1 MVFTGYVLTMSKI
14 SICCPIYTMKGK
26 TAEKFLVEYFSHLM
40 YQTFKGFDI
49 VISDQSEGDNLKV
62 ICDTFSHVLDIK
74 YFKNTSG
81 KKNAAN
87 NVNNAVRHATGDIIK
102 LLYMDDF
109 FVDQDALL
117 KIINAFERTSPDGNW
132 LISGFTHSN
141 EDRTQFFDTRK
152 PWYGN
157 KYVNGDN
164 TTGNPSNYAVRRE
177 CAIEMDDDL
186 LWIVDGE
193 YFYRSYY
200 YHGDPIMLDDV
211 LVCFREHGS
220 SAFRD
225 PKFQELDAKERQYC
239 IDKYNGVMPTKE
251 VALNWK

>member
-1 MVFTGYVLTMSKI
+1 
-14 SICCPIYTMKGK
+14 MKEK
-26 TAEKFLVEYFSHLM
+26 TAEKFLVEFFTHLM
-40 YQTFKGFDI
+40 FQSFKDFDV
-49 VISDQSEGDNLKV
+49 VISDQSEGDNLKQ
-62 ICDTFSHVLDIK
+62 ICDIFSLVLDIK
-74 YFKNTSG
+74 YFKNTSD

-87 NVNNAVRHATGDIIK
+87 NVNNAVRYATGDIVK

-109 FVDQDALL
+109 FIDPFALH
-117 KIINAFERTSPDGNW
+117 KINQAFIDNPDGKW
-132 LISGFTHSN
+132 FISGFTHSN
-141 EDRTQFFDTRK
+141 EDRTKIFDTRK

-157 KYVNGDN
+157 KHVNGDN

-200 YHGDPIMLDDV
+200 YHGDPIMIDDV

-225 PKFQELDAKERQYC
+225 PKFIELDAKERQYC
-239 IDKYNGVMPTKE
+239 IDKYNGTMPTKE

>member
-1 MVFTGYVLTMSKI
+1 
-14 SICCPIYTMKGK
+14 MKDK

-40 YQTFKGFDI
+40 YQSFKDFDI
-49 VISDQSEGDNLKV
+49 IISDQSEGDNLKQ
-62 ICDTFSHVLDIK
+62 ICDIFSLVLDIK

-87 NVNNAVRHATGDIIK
+87 NVNNAVRYATGDIVK

-109 FVDQDALL
+109 FIDPFALH
-117 KIINAFERTSPDGNW
+117 KINQSFDDNPDGKW
-132 LISGFTHSN
+132 FISGFTHSN
-141 EDRTQFFDTRK
+141 EDRTKIFDTRK
-152 PWYGN
+152 PSYDN

-164 TTGNPSNYAVRRE
+164 TTGNPSNYAVRRY

-200 YHGDPIMLDDV
+200 YHGDPIMIDDV

-239 IDKYNGVMPTKE
+239 IDKYNGPMPTKE
-251 VALNWK
+251 VALSWK

>member
-1 MVFTGYVLTMSKI
+1 MSKI
-14 SICCPIYTMKGK
+14 SICCPVYTMKGK
-26 TAEKFLVEYFSHLM
+26 TAEKFLVEYLSHLM
-40 YQTFKGFDI
+40 YQSFKDFDI
-49 VISDQSEGDNLKV
+49 VISDQSERDNLKQ

-74 YFKNTSG
+74 YIKNTSG

-87 NVNNAVRHATGDIIK
+87 NVNNAVRHSTGKIVK

-109 FVDQDALL
+109 FVDQEALQ
-117 KIINAFERTSPDGNW
+117 KISNAFDANPEGNW
-132 LISGFTHSN
+132 FISGFIHSN
-141 EDRTQFFDTRK
+141 EDRTQYFDARR

-164 TTGNPSNYAVRRE
+164 TTGNPSNYAVRNS

-200 YHGDPIMLDDV
+200 YHGDPIMIDDV

>member
-1 MVFTGYVLTMSKI
+1 
-14 SICCPIYTMKGK
+14 MKDK
-26 TAEKFLVEYFSHLM
+26 TAERFLVEYLSHLM
-40 YQTFKGFDI
+40 YQTFKDFEV
-49 VISDQSEGDNLKV
+49 VISDQSDGDNLKT

-74 YFKNTSG
+74 YIKNTSN

-87 NVNNAVRHATGDIIK
+87 NVNNAVKHATGEIIK

-109 FVDQDALL
+109 FVDQSALQKIADAFDNNPHG
-117 KIINAFERTSPDGNW
+117 KWF
-132 LISGFTHSN
+132 ISGFTHSN
-141 EDRTQFFDTRK
+141 VNRTEFFDTRF
-152 PWYGN
+152 PWYEN

-164 TTGNPSNYAVRRE
+164 TTGNPSNYAVRNN
-177 CAIEMDDDL
+177 CALEMDDDL

-200 YHGDPIMLDDV
+200 YHGDPIKLDDV

-239 IDKYNGVMPTKE
+239 IDKYNGIMPTKE

>member
-1 MVFTGYVLTMSKI
+1 MSKI

-117 KIINAFERTSPDGNW
+117 KIINAFEHTSPDGNW

>member
-1 MVFTGYVLTMSKI
+1 
-14 SICCPIYTMKGK
+14 MKGK

-40 YQTFKGFDI
+40 YQTFKDFDI

-62 ICDTFSHVLDIK
+62 ICDTFSNVLDIK

-117 KIINAFERTSPDGNW
+117 KIINAFEHTSPDGNW

-141 EDRTQFFDTRK
+141 EDRTQYFDTRR

-164 TTGNPSNYAVRRE
+164 TTGNPSNYAVRSN

-200 YHGDPIMLDDV
+200 YHGDPIMIDDV

>member
-1 MVFTGYVLTMSKI
+1 MGYVLTMSKI
-14 SICCPIYTMKGK
+14 SICCPVYTMKDT
-26 TAEKFLVEYFSHLM
+26 TAEKFLVEYFSNLM
-40 YQTFKGFDI
+40 YQSFRDFDI
-49 VISDQSEGDNLKV
+49 VISDQSEGNNLKI
-62 ICDTFSHVLDIK
+62 ICDTFSHVLNIK
-74 YFKNTSG
+74 YVKNTSS

-87 NVNNAVRHATGDIIK
+87 NVNNAVRHATGEIIK
-102 LLYMDDF
+102 LIYMDDF
-109 FVDQDALL
+109 LVDQNALR
-117 KIINAFERTSPDGNW
+117 KIAYAFDNNPEGKW
-132 LISGFTHSN
+132 FISGFTHCN
-141 EDRTQFFDTRK
+141 EDRTEYFDTRK

-164 TTGNPSNYAVRRE
+164 TTGNPSNYAVRRD

-239 IDKYNGVMPTKE
+239 IDKYNGTMPTKE

>member
-1 MVFTGYVLTMSKI
+1 MEYVLTMSKI
-14 SICCPIYTMKGK
+14 SICCPVYTMKDK
-26 TAEKFLVEYFSHLM
+26 TAEKFLVEYFSTLM
-40 YQTFKGFDI
+40 FQSFKDFDV
-49 VISDQSEGDNLKV
+49 VISDQSEGDNLKQ
-62 ICDTFSHVLDIK
+62 ICDIFSLVLDIK
-74 YFKNTSG
+74 YLKNTGG

-87 NVNNAVRHATGDIIK
+87 NVNNAVRYATGDIVK

-109 FVDQDALL
+109 FIDPFALH
-117 KIINAFERTSPDGNW
+117 KINQSFNDNPDGKW
-132 LISGFTHSN
+132 FISGFTHSN
-141 EDRTQFFDTRK
+141 EDRTKIFDTRK
-152 PWYGN
+152 PSYDN

-164 TTGNPSNYAVRRE
+164 TTGNPSNYAVRRD

-200 YHGDPIMLDDV
+200 YHGDPIMIDDV

-239 IDKYNGVMPTKE
+239 IDKYNGTMPTKE

>member
-1 MVFTGYVLTMSKI
+1 MI
-14 SICCPIYTMKGK
+14 SICCPVYTMKDK

-40 YQTFKGFDI
+40 FQYFKDFDV
-49 VISDQSEGDNLKV
+49 VISDQSEGDNLKQ
-62 ICDTFSHVLDIK
+62 ICDVFSLVLDIK
-74 YFKNTSG
+74 YFKNTSS

-87 NVNNAVRHATGDIIK
+87 NVNNAVRYATGDIIK

-109 FVDQDALL
+109 FIDPFALH
-117 KIINAFERTSPDGNW
+117 KINQAFIDNPDGKW
-132 LISGFTHSN
+132 FISGFTHSN
-141 EDRTQFFDTRK
+141 EDRTKIFDTRK

-164 TTGNPSNYAVRRE
+164 TTGNPSNYAVRRD

-225 PKFQELDAKERQYC
+225 PKFQELDVKERQYC
-239 IDKYNGVMPTKE
+239 IDKYNGTMPTKE
-251 VALNWK
+251 VALSWK

>member
-1 MVFTGYVLTMSKI
+1 MSKI
-14 SICCPIYTMKGK
+14 SICCPVYTMKNK
-26 TAEKFLVEYFSHLM
+26 TAERFLVEYFSHLM
-40 YQTFKGFDI
+40 YQTFKDFDV
-49 VISDQSEGDNLKV
+49 VISDQSEGDNLKT
-62 ICDTFSHVLDIK
+62 ICDTFSHVLDIR
-74 YFKNTSG
+74 YIKNTSN

-87 NVNNAVRHATGDIIK
+87 NVNNAVKHATGEIIK
-102 LLYMDDF
+102 LLYMDDY

-117 KIINAFERTSPDGNW
+117 KISNAFDNNPDGKW
-132 LISGFTHSN
+132 FISGFTHSN
-141 EDRTQFFDTRK
+141 EDRTQFFDTRH

-164 TTGNPSNYAVRRE
+164 TTGNPSNYAVRNN
-177 CAIEMDDDL
+177 CAIKMDDDL
-186 LWIVDGE
+186 QWIVDGE

-200 YHGDPIMLDDV
+200 YHGDPIMIDDV

-225 PKFQELDAKERQYC
+225 PKFQELDAKEKQYC
-239 IDKYNGVMPTKE
+239 IDKYNGIMPTKE

>member
-1 MVFTGYVLTMSKI
+1 MPKI
-14 SICCPIYTMKGK
+14 SICCPVYNMEGNR
-26 TAEKFLVEYFSHLM
+26 AEKFLVEFLSHLVF
-40 YQTFKGFDI
+40 QTFKDFEV
-49 VISDQSEGDNLKV
+49 VISDQSKFYYLQN
-62 ICDTFSHVLDIK
+62 IAASFSYGLNIK
-74 YFKNTSG
+74 YVRNPG
-81 KKNAAN
+81 QKKNAAN
-87 NVNNAVRHATGDIIK
+87 NVNYAVRHATGDIVK

-109 FVDQDALL
+109 FVDPFALQKISDAFDNNLEG
-117 KIINAFERTSPDGNW
+117 KWF
-132 LISGFTHSN
+132 ISGFTHCN
-141 EDRTQFFDTRK
+141 EDRSQYFDTKK

-177 CAIEMDDDL
+177 CAIEMDEDL

-200 YHGDPIMLDDV
+200 YHGDPIMIDDV

-239 IDKYNGVMPTKE
+239 IDKYNGTMPTKE

>member
-1 MVFTGYVLTMSKI
+1 MSKI
-14 SICCPIYTMKGK
+14 SICCPVYTMKGK

-40 YQTFKGFDI
+40 YQTFKDFDI
-49 VISDQSEGDNLKV
+49 VISDQSEGDNLKLL
-62 ICDTFSHVLDIK
+62 CDTFSHVLDIK

-81 KKNAAN
+81 KKNAAS

-117 KIINAFERTSPDGNW
+117 KIINAFERSRPEGKW

-141 EDRTQFFDTRK
+141 EDRTQFFDTRL

-164 TTGNPSNYAVRRE
+164 TTGNPSNYAVRRD

-200 YHGDPIMLDDV
+200 YHGDPIMIDDV

-225 PKFQELDAKERQYC
+225 PKFQELDAKERRYC
-239 IDKYNGVMPTKE
+239 IDKYNGTMPTKE

>member
-1 MVFTGYVLTMSKI
+1 
-14 SICCPIYTMKGK
+14 
-26 TAEKFLVEYFSHLM
+26 
-40 YQTFKGFDI
+40 
-49 VISDQSEGDNLKV
+49 
-62 ICDTFSHVLDIK
+62 
-74 YFKNTSG
+74 
-81 KKNAAN
+81 
-87 NVNNAVRHATGDIIK
+87 
-102 LLYMDDF
+102 MDDF
-109 FVDQDALL
+109 FIDPFALH
-117 KIINAFERTSPDGNW
+117 KINQAFIDNPDGKW
-132 LISGFTHSN
+132 FISGFTHSN
-141 EDRTQFFDTRK
+141 EDRTKIFDTRK

-200 YHGDPIMLDDV
+200 YHGDPIMIDDV
-211 LVCFREHGS
+211 LVCFREHES

-239 IDKYNGVMPTKE
+239 IDKYNGTMSSKE

>member
-1 MVFTGYVLTMSKI
+1 MSKI
-14 SICCPIYTMKGK
+14 SICCPVYTMKDK
-26 TAEKFLVEYFSHLM
+26 TAEKFLVEYFSTLM
-40 YQTFKGFDI
+40 FQSFKDFDV
-49 VISDQSEGDNLKV
+49 VISDQSEGDNLKQ
-62 ICDTFSHVLDIK
+62 ICDIFSLVLDIK
-74 YFKNTSG
+74 YLKNTGG

-87 NVNNAVRHATGDIIK
+87 NVNNAVRYATGDIVK

-109 FVDQDALL
+109 FIDPFALH
-117 KIINAFERTSPDGNW
+117 KINQSFNDNPDGKW
-132 LISGFTHSN
+132 FISGFTHSN
-141 EDRTQFFDTRK
+141 EDRTKIFDTRK
-152 PWYGN
+152 PSYDN

-164 TTGNPSNYAVRRE
+164 TTGNPSNYAVRRD

-200 YHGDPIMLDDV
+200 YHGDPIMIDDV

-239 IDKYNGVMPTKE
+239 IDKYNGTMPTKE

>member
-1 MVFTGYVLTMSKI
+1 
-14 SICCPIYTMKGK
+14 MKGK

-40 YQTFKGFDI
+40 YQSFKDFDI
-49 VISDQSEGDNLKV
+49 VISDQSEGDNLKA

-117 KIINAFERTSPDGNW
+117 KIINAFERTNPDGKW
-132 LISGFTHSN
+132 LISGFTHCN
-141 EDRTQFFDTRK
+141 EDRTQYFDTRR

-164 TTGNPSNYAVRRE
+164 TTGNPSNYAVRNN

-200 YHGDPIMLDDV
+200 YHGDPIMIDDV

-220 SAFRD
+220 SAFQD

-239 IDKYNGVMPTKE
+239 INKYNGIMPTKE
-251 VALNWK
+251 VALSWK